1 MSETK
6 TTRDDGPYENVFLGV
21 GTAKDRSVY
30 TKHVTPRILD
40 NVELDSLYEGDGF
53 ARRIIDL
60 PAEEMVRAGFEI
72 EGVDDGREVIAELEG
87 INALQSL
94 CDALRWDAL
103 HGGAGIV
110 MLAND
115 GGTLDDPLNDE
126 AVKAIEQLRVYD
138 RWQIGH
144 YEKYDDPADMR
155 FGKAKRYMI
164 TPSNGVPYTVHE
176 TRCIVFSGMPVP
188 ARIRDRNDGWGASRL
203 QQCYDQ
209 IIRFGMSHVWANALL
224 ERAQQAVH
232 GIPNLSSVLHSKG
245 GEELVRRRID
255 LVDMARSIN
264 NTVIIDAA
272 ESYDLKSTPFAGV
285 PDILDRLGLALSA
298 TTGIPESLLFG
309 RHQGGLNNTGRADLE
324 NWYAKIGQEQNTKL
338 LPAIDRLVSLQLRAM
353 GKYQE
358 DYLIKFC
365 PLFVPSEKDK
375 AETDHRRAQT
385 FQILSDIGAL
395 DASEIR
401 RVLPDEGYAIDDTE
415 LMPEED
421 GQEAPE

>member
-1 MSETK
+1 MSEK
-6 TTRDDGPYENVFLGV
+6 TTRDDGPYENVFLSLGN
-21 GTAKDRSVY
+21 AKDRSTY
-30 TKHVTPRILD
+30 TTHVTPRILVQD
-40 NVELDSLYEGDGF
+40 ELDSLYESDGF

-72 EGVDDGREVIAELEG
+72 EGVDDGRAAIAELEG
-87 INALQSL
+87 ISTATSL

-103 HGGAGIV
+103 HGGAVIV
-110 MLAND
+110 MLVND
-115 GGTLDDPLNDE
+115 GGTLDDPLNDD

-138 RWQIGH
+138 RWQVSH
-144 YEKYDDPADMR
+144 YEKYEDPADMR
-155 FGKAKRYMI
+155 FGKTKRYMI
-164 TPSNGVPYTVHE
+164 TPSNGMPYTVHE

-188 ARIRDRNDGWGASRL
+188 ARVRDRNDGWGASRL

-209 IIRFGMSHVWANALL
+209 IVRYGMSHVWANALL

-245 GEELVRRRID
+245 GEDLVRRRID

-264 NTVIIDAA
+264 NTVVIDAE
-272 ESYDLKSTPFAGV
+272 ESYELKSTPFTGV
-285 PDILDRLGLALSA
+285 PDILDRFGLALSA

-353 GKYQE
+353 GKYQD
-358 DYLIKFC
+358 DYLIKFR

-385 FQILSDIGAL
+385 FQILSDIGSL

-401 RVLPDEGYAIDDTE
+401 KMLPDEGYSIDDTE

-421 GQEAPE
+421 GEEAPE